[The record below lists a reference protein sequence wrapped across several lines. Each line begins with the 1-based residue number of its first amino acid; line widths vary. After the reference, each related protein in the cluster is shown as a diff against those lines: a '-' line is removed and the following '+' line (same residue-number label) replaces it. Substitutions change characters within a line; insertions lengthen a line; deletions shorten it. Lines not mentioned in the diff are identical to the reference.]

1 MWKSL
6 KHGELVST
14 GDTLRY
20 QSNSNNLLPKD
31 EVYLVIRTDQ
41 HYFEIIQKSTNE
53 NTTDPPRR
61 KVVRSL
67 NQLPSSKAEAILKP
81 KFQGQAAL

>member
-20 QSNSNNLLPKD
+20 QSNSKSLLPKD

-53 NTTDPPRR
+53 NITESPRR
-61 KVVRSL
+61 KVVRYLDIGYNLLVERWSE
-67 NQLPSSKAEAILKP
+67 Q
-81 KFQGQAAL
+81 